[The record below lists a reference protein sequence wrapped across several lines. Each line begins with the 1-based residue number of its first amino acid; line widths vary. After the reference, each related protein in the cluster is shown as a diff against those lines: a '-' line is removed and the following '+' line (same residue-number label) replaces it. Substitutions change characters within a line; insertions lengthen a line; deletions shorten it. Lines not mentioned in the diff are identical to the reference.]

1 MKKLYE
7 FLTAYWLM
15 GCLLIFLAVVLGV
28 ATFIENDFGTN
39 ASKALVYNAWWF
51 ELVFVL
57 LAINMVGNLLKFNS
71 FSIKKLPGLTFHMA
85 FLLIIVG
92 AAVTRYI
99 GYEGMMHIR
108 EGQESST
115 ILSSNQYVNV
125 KVSSGDY
132 EDNDEEHVLYSIV
145 SPNEYRSNFSTPK
158 GKLKIKSSLF
168 IPQATSKLIE
178 KPDGKPAISLVLSAA
193 AGRQEFSLFQGDEVK
208 VGDYRIAFDPETED
222 GQTIILSV
230 KDNMPHYKPSVEAS
244 MMQMQTGNTQ
254 TFTADSVHKLFNGV
268 LYSVGDLKMV
278 LTNYLESAGIEPRSV
293 EGDNGRGLPDAIKFV
308 AELGDERKDFF
319 VFGRKDVLGKPHIEE
334 IDGVK
339 FAVSYGAKNIHIPFS
354 LHLNKFELE
363 RYPGSESPSSFA
375 SEVTLLDER
384 TGLKEDR
391 RIFMNNILNY
401 HGYRF
406 FQSSYDMD
414 EKGTVLSV
422 NRDWWGTLL
431 TYAGYFLLTL
441 GMFAALFAPNTRFR
455 QLANRTSDIYK
466 HKQKLMLFVALLV
479 SSTAFADELN
489 PPHKISQESANA
501 FGQLWVQDNGGRMK
515 PLNTLNSEVV
525 RKLAKHNTFK
535 GWSADRVVLS
545 MMIDPAYW
553 QKIPMITVKHDQ
565 LKGMLQLSG
574 KKAAFEDFFSKK
586 GEYKIR
592 KLVEDS
598 YRKRPAYRNKLEQEA
613 VKVDEQINVFYMS
626 QMGSFLR
633 IFPNPTGAQE
643 TWLTPGSKPKGLT
656 QEDSLLVRNLF
667 GMYVEA
673 LSSGNASEEAT
684 YVKAIAD
691 YQQKYGHE
699 ILPSETKK
707 EIEIFYNGSSLFM
720 SLMPYFLVLGLVLL
734 FFQLFTLV
742 NPKWQF
748 KWLVR
753 GSLILIV
760 IAFVAYTL
768 GLALRWYISGH
779 APWSNGYESMLY
791 IGWSTLLSGLI
802 FSRQSPIALSVT
814 SFFAGIILMVA
825 HLSWMNPEITNLVPV
840 LKSYWLTIHV
850 AIITASYGFL
860 ALGALL
866 GFLNLIL
873 FGMKSVKTNKA
884 FSLTIEE
891 LSSISEM
898 AMTVG
903 LYFLTIGA
911 FLGGIWANESWGRY
925 WGWDPKETW
934 SAVTILVYA
943 FILHMRFIPGLR
955 GLTTFNFWSVFGFA
969 SVIMTYLGV
978 NYYLAGMHSYA
989 KGDPV
994 PIPSFVYYTIVV
1006 VGVVTFYA
1014 FYNEGKLRKEM
1025 DLEEKVDEIE

>member
-1 MKKLYE
+1 
-7 FLTAYWLM
+7 M
-15 GCLLIFLAVVLGV
+15 GSLLLFLAAVLGV

-39 ASKALVYNAWWF
+39 AAKALVYNAWWF
-51 ELVFVL
+51 ELVFVFL
-57 LAINMVGNLLKFNS
+57 LINMLGNLIKFKS
-71 FSIKKLPGLTFHMA
+71 FSFRKLPTLVFHLA
-85 FLLIIVG
+85 FMLIIVG

-99 GYEGMMHIR
+99 GYEGTMHIR
-108 EGQESST
+108 EGNESSD
-115 ILSSNQYVNV
+115 IISSDQFVNVNV
-125 KVSSGDY
+125 KEGD
-132 EDNDEEHVLYSIV
+132 ETLSDEEHVLFSIV
-145 SPNEYRSNFSTPK
+145 SPKEYRGSFSTSK
-158 GKLKIKSSLF
+158 GKLNIKSEIF
-168 IPQATSKLIE
+168 IPQAMSRTVE
-178 KPDGKPAISLVLSAA
+178 KEGGKPVISLVLSTTK
-193 AGRQEFSLFQGDEVK
+193 GRQEYSLFEGEDVQ
-208 VGDYRIAFDPETED
+208 VGQYSVAFNPEHD
-222 GQTIILSV
+222 NGHDIILSIE
-230 KDNMPHYKPSVEAS
+230 NSMPHYKSSEETQ
-244 MMQMQTGNTQ
+244 MMQMQSGDIQ
-254 TFTADSVHKLFNGV
+254 VFKADSVHKLFNGV
-268 LYSVGDLKMV
+268 LYRLGDLKMV
-278 LTNYLESAGIEPRSV
+278 LTKYTESAVVEPVSV
-293 EGDNGRGLPDAIKFV
+293 EGEQGRGLPDAIKFV
-308 AELGDERKDFF
+308 AELGGTSKDFY
-319 VFGRKDVLGKPHIEE
+319 VFGQKNVIGKSFTEE

-339 FAVSYGAKNIHIPFS
+339 FTVSYGSKLIHIPFS

-422 NRDWWGTLL
+422 NRDLWGTLL

-441 GMFAALFAPNTRFR
+441 GMFGALIAPHTRFR
-455 QLANRTSDIYK
+455 HLIKRTSEIYK
-466 HKQKLMLFVALLV
+466 KKQTLMVVLVLMMVTPAL
-479 SSTAFADELN
+479 ADELN
-489 PPHKISQESANA
+489 PPHAISQDDANK

-525 RKLAKHNTFK
+525 RKMVKHHTFK
-535 GWSADRVVLS
+535 GWSADRVILS

-553 QKIPMITVKHDQ
+553 QTVPMITVKHEE
-565 LKGMLQLSG
+565 LKGLLQISG
-574 KKAAFEDFFSKK
+574 KKAAFQNFFTPD
-586 GEYKIR
+586 GQYKIR

-626 QMGSFLR
+626 QRGSLLR
-633 IFPNPTGAQE
+633 LFPVPNDTHSA
-643 TWLTPGSKPKGLT
+643 WLTPTAKLVNMPRA
-656 QEDSLLVRNLF
+656 DSLFVRNIF
-667 GMYVEA
+667 GLYLET
-673 LSSGNASEEAT
+673 LSSGKTEQTNNYLT
-684 YVKAIAD
+684 AISN
-691 YQQKYGHE
+691 YQHKYGGE

-707 EIEIFYNGSSLFM
+707 SIEIFYNNSSLFM
-720 SLMPYFLVLGLVLL
+720 SLMPYFLVIGLILL
-734 FFQLFTLV
+734 FFQLVRLV
-742 NPKWQF
+742 KPKYKF
-748 KWLVR
+748 KWILGGGFV
-753 GSLILIV
+753 LIIL
-760 IAFVAYTL
+760 AFAAYSVGL
-768 GLALRWYISGH
+768 GIRWYISGH

-791 IGWSTLLSGLI
+791 IGWSTMLAGLL
-802 FSRQSPIALSVT
+802 FSKQSPIALSVT
-814 SFFAGIILMVA
+814 SFFTGIILMVA

-850 AIITASYGFL
+850 AIIVASYGFL
-860 ALGALL
+860 SLGALL

-873 FGMKSVKTNKA
+873 FGIKSTKTYRS

-903 LYFLTIGA
+903 LYLLTIGA

-934 SAVTILVYA
+934 SAVTIIIYA
-943 FILHMRFIPGLR
+943 FIVHMRFIPGMR
-955 GLTTFNFWSVFGFA
+955 GLTTFNFWSVIGFS

-994 PIPSFVYYTIVV
+994 PVPAFVYYAIVV
-1006 VGVVTFYA
+1006 IAVVSIFA
-1014 FYNEGKLRKEM
+1014 FYNES
-1025 DLEEKVDEIE
+1025 KVQKALTAKDTNQE

>member
-1 MKKLYE
+1 MKKLIE

-15 GCLLIFLAVVLGV
+15 GSLLLFLAAVLGV

-39 ASKALVYNAWWF
+39 ASKALVYNTWWF

-57 LAINMVGNLLKFNS
+57 LAINMVGNLLKFKS
-71 FSIKKLPGLTFHMA
+71 FSWKKLPALVFHLS

-92 AAVTRYI
+92 AAITRYV
-99 GYEGMMHIR
+99 GYEGTMHIR
-108 EGQESST
+108 EGEESST
-115 ILSSNQYVNV
+115 ILSSDQFVSV
-125 KVSSGDY
+125 RVSSDSY
-132 EDNDEEHVLYSIV
+132 EETDEEHVLYSIV
-145 SPNEYRSNFSTPK
+145 SPHEYSASFSTPK
-158 GKLKIKSSLF
+158 GTLKLRSELY
-168 IPQATSKLIE
+168 IPQAMSRSVE
-178 KPDGKPAISLVLSAA
+178 KPGGKPAINLVLSAVS
-193 AGRQEFSLFQGDEVK
+193 GRQEFSLFEGDEVT
-208 VGDYRIAFDPETED
+208 VGEHRIAFNPTKED

-230 KDNMPHYKPSVEAS
+230 KDGMPHYKPAVEAS
-244 MMQMQTGNTQ
+244 MMQMQTGTSQ
-254 TFTADSVHKLFNGV
+254 TFAADSVHQLFNGV
-268 LYSVGDLKMV
+268 LYSIADLRMV
-278 LTNYLESAGIEPRSV
+278 LTSFVESAVIEPVSV
-293 EGDNGRGLPDAIKFV
+293 EGNQGRGLPDAIKFV
-308 AELGDERKDFF
+308 AELGGKRKDFF
-319 VFGRKDVLGKPHIEE
+319 VFGQKDVLGKPVTEE

-339 FAVSYGAKNIHIPFS
+339 FTVSYGAKNIHIPFA
-354 LHLNKFELE
+354 LHLNQFELE

-375 SEVTLLDER
+375 SEVTLMDER

-431 TYAGYFLLTL
+431 TYAGYLLLTL
-441 GMFAALFAPNTRFR
+441 GMFASLVAPNTRFR
-455 QLANRTSDIYK
+455 QMLRRTSEIYK
-466 HKQKLMLFVALLV
+466 KKQTLTVLLALV
-479 SSTAFADELN
+479 ISSSAWANDLN
-489 PPHKISQESANA
+489 PPHHVSQETAEA
-501 FGQLWVQDNGGRMK
+501 FGQLWVQDNGGRTK

-525 RKLAKHNTFK
+525 RKLAKHHTFK

-553 QKIPMITVKHDQ
+553 QTVPMITVKHDELKSQ
-565 LKGMLQLSG
+565 LQISG
-574 KKAAFEDFFSKK
+574 KKAAFKDFFTPK

-626 QMGSFLR
+626 QMGSFLK
-633 IFPNPTGAQE
+633 IFPQPNDVQA
-643 TWLTPGSKPKGLT
+643 TWLAPGAKSEGFSS
-656 QEDSLLVRNLF
+656 EDSLLVRNLF
-667 GMYVEA
+667 SMYLDAV
-673 LSSGNASEEAT
+673 STGN
-684 YVKAIAD
+684 KADEQNYISAIGN
-691 YQQKYGHE
+691 YQLKYGQE
-699 ILPSETKK
+699 ILPSDIKK
-707 EIEIFYNGSSLFM
+707 DIEIFYNNSSLFM
-720 SLMPYFLVLGLVLL
+720 SLMPYFLVLGLILL
-734 FFQLFTLV
+734 FFQLLTLV
-742 NPKWQF
+742 KPQWQF
-748 KWLVR
+748 KWLLK
-753 GSLILIV
+753 GGLLLIV
-760 IAFVAYTL
+760 LAFTVYTI
-768 GLALRWYISGH
+768 GLAIRWYISGH

-791 IGWSTLLSGLI
+791 IGWSTLLAGLL
-802 FSRQSPIALSVT
+802 FSKQSPIALSVT

-850 AIITASYGFL
+850 AIIVASYGFL

-873 FGMKSVKTNKA
+873 YGVKSPKSNKA

-898 AMTVG
+898 TMTVG
-903 LYFLTIGA
+903 LYLLTIGA
-911 FLGGIWANESWGRY
+911 FLGGVWANESWGRY

-943 FILHMRFIPGLR
+943 FILHMRFIPGMR
-955 GLTTFNFWSVFGFA
+955 GLTTFNFWSVIGFS
-969 SVIMTYLGV
+969 SVLMTYLGV

-994 PIPSFVYYTIVV
+994 PIPAFVYYTIVV
-1006 VGVVTFYA
+1006 VGVVSFYA
-1014 FYNEGKLRKEM
+1014 YYNDAKVQKAL
-1025 DLEEKVDEIE
+1025 DNEKKDE

>member
-1 MKKLYE
+1 MKKFFE

-15 GCLLIFLAVVLGV
+15 GSLLLFLGAVLGV

-51 ELVFVL
+51 ELVFVV
-57 LAINMVGNLLKFNS
+57 LAINMLGNLIKFKS
-71 FSIKKLPGLTFHMA
+71 FSLKKLPGLVFHLA

-92 AAVTRYI
+92 AAITRYA

-108 EGQESST
+108 EGEESNS
-115 ILSSNQYVNV
+115 ILSSDQF
-125 KVSSGDY
+125 VSVQVEAGDY
-132 EDNDEEHVLYSIV
+132 QTNDNEHVLYSVV
-145 SPNEYRSNFSTPK
+145 SPNEYKSSFSTPQ
-158 GKLKIKSSLF
+158 GKLKLRSDLY
-168 IPQATSKLIE
+168 IPQAASRTVE
-178 KPDGKPAISLVLSAA
+178 KPGGKPAISIVLSAA
-193 AGRQEFSLFQGDEVK
+193 SGRQEFSLFEGDEVK
-208 VGDYRIAFDPETED
+208 VGEHRIAFNPEKED
-222 GQTIILSV
+222 GQTIVLSV
-230 KDNMPHYKPSVEAS
+230 IEGMPHYKPSVEAS
-244 MMQMQTGNTQ
+244 MMQMQTGNSQ
-254 TFTADSVHKLFNGV
+254 TFAADSIHKLFNGV

-278 LTNYLESAGIEPRSV
+278 LTNYIESAVIEPVSV
-293 EGDNGRGLPDAIKFV
+293 EGDQGRGLPDAIKFV
-308 AELGDERKDFF
+308 AELGDKRKDFF
-319 VFGRKDVLGKPHIEE
+319 VFGQKDVLGKPHVEE
-334 IDGVK
+334 INGVK
-339 FAVSYGAKNIHIPFS
+339 FTVTYGAKTIRIPFS

-431 TYAGYFLLTL
+431 TYAGYLLLTL
-441 GMFAALFAPNTRFR
+441 GMFGALIAPNTRFR
-455 QLANRTSDIYK
+455 QLIRRTGEIYK
-466 HKQKLMLFVALLV
+466 QKQKITLLLALLISV
-479 SSTAFADELN
+479 PAMADELN
-489 PPHKISQESANA
+489 PPHPVSQETAEA
-501 FGQLWVQDNGGRMK
+501 FGRLWVQDNGGRMK

-525 RKLAKHNTFK
+525 RKLAKHHTFK
-535 GWSADRVVLS
+535 GWSADRVILS
-545 MMIDPAYW
+545 MMIDPSYW
-553 QKIPMITVKHDQ
+553 QAIPMITVKHDQ
-565 LKGMLQLSG
+565 MKGMLQISG
-574 KKAAFEDFFSKK
+574 KKAAFKDFFTPK

-613 VKVDEQINVFYMS
+613 VKVDEQINVLYMS
-626 QMGSFLR
+626 QMGSFLKL
-633 IFPNPTGAQE
+633 FPQSTDAQAS
-643 TWLTPGSKPKGLT
+643 WLTPGAKAKGMS

-667 GMYVEA
+667 GMYIEA
-673 LSSGNASEEAT
+673 ISSGKKEEEAT

-691 YQQKYGHE
+691 YQMKYGQE

-707 EIEIFYNGSSLFM
+707 DIEIFYNNSSLFM

-734 FFQLFTLV
+734 FFQLTTLV
-742 NPKWQF
+742 KPKWQF
-748 KWLVR
+748 KWIVR
-753 GSLILIV
+753 GGLMLIV
-760 IAFVAYTL
+760 VAFIGYTL
-768 GLALRWYISGH
+768 GLAIRWYISGH

-791 IGWSTLLSGLI
+791 IGWSTLLAGLL
-802 FSRQSPIALSVT
+802 FSKQSPIALSVT
-814 SFFAGIILMVA
+814 SFFTGIILMVA

-873 FGMKSVKTNKA
+873 FGVKSTKTNKT

-891 LSSISEM
+891 LSSIAEM
-898 AMTVG
+898 SMTVG

-911 FLGGIWANESWGRY
+911 FLGGVWANESWGRY

-943 FILHMRFIPGLR
+943 FILHMRFIPGMR
-955 GLTTFNFWSVFGFA
+955 GLTTFNFWSVIGFA

-994 PIPSFVYYTIVV
+994 PIPSFVYYTVV
-1006 VGVVTFYA
+1006 VIAVVSFFAY
-1014 FYNEGKLRKEM
+1014 YNEGKVQRALSPKEK
-1025 DLEEKVDEIE
+1025 DGEIE

>member
-1 MKKLYE
+1 MKKLFE

-15 GCLLIFLAVVLGV
+15 GSLLLFLGAVLGV

-51 ELVFVL
+51 EMVFVL
-57 LAINMVGNLLKFNS
+57 LAINMIGNLISFKS
-71 FSIKKLPGLTFHMA
+71 FSIKKLPGLVFHLS
-85 FLLIIVG
+85 FLIIIIG

-108 EGQESST
+108 EGEESNE
-115 ILSSNQYVNV
+115 ILSSEQFV
-125 KVSSGDY
+125 KVQVESGDY
-132 EDNDEEHVLYSIV
+132 SETDEDHVLYSIV
-145 SPNEYRSNFSTPK
+145 SPNEYSGSFSTPK
-158 GKLKIKSSLF
+158 GKLKLRSDVY
-168 IPQATSKLIE
+168 IPQAMSRTVE
-178 KPDGKPAISLVLSAA
+178 KPGGKPAISLVLSSAS
-193 AGRQEFSLFQGDEVK
+193 GRQEFSLFEGEEVR
-208 VGDYRIAFDPETED
+208 VGNHRVAFNPKTED
-222 GQTIILSV
+222 GQSIILSV
-230 KDNMPHYKPSVEAS
+230 KDGAPYYKPAVDAS
-244 MMQMQTGNTQ
+244 MMQMQSGTSQ
-254 TFTADSVHKLFNGV
+254 TFAADSVHQLFNGV
-268 LYSVGDLKMV
+268 LYSIADLRMV
-278 LTNYLESAGIEPRSV
+278 LTNYMESAGVEPVSV
-293 EGDNGRGLPDAIKFV
+293 EGDQGRGLPDAIKFV
-308 AELGDERKDFF
+308 AELGGKRKDFF
-319 VFGRKDVLGKPHIEE
+319 VFGQKDVLGKPIVEE

-339 FAVSYGAKNIHIPFS
+339 FTVTYGAKIIHIPFS
-354 LHLNKFELE
+354 LYLNKFELE

-375 SEVTLLDER
+375 SEVTLMDER

-422 NRDWWGTLL
+422 NRDMWGTLL
-431 TYAGYFLLTL
+431 TYLGYLLLTL
-441 GMFAALFAPNTRFR
+441 GMFGALIAPNTRFR
-455 QLANRTSDIYK
+455 QLIKRTSEIYK
-466 HKQKLMLFVALLV
+466 KKQALSILLLAFVSMPLLGN
-479 SSTAFADELN
+479 ELN
-489 PPHKISQESANA
+489 PPHRITQESAEK

-515 PLNTLNSEVV
+515 PLNTLNSEVI
-525 RKLAKHNTFK
+525 RKLAKHHTFK

-545 MMIDPAYW
+545 MMIDPTYW
-553 QKIPMITVKHDQ
+553 QTVPLITVKHDD
-565 LKGMLQLSG
+565 LKGMLQISS
-574 KKAAFEDFFSKK
+574 KKAAFKNFFTAD
-586 GEYKIR
+586 GQYKIR
-592 KLVEDS
+592 TLVEDS
-598 YRKRPAYRNKLEQEA
+598 YRKRPAYRNKLEQEV

-626 QMGSFLR
+626 RMGSFLKL
-633 IFPNPTGAQE
+633 FPQPGDQQA
-643 TWLTPGSKPKGLT
+643 TWLTPGAKAENAS

-667 GMYVEA
+667 GMYLES
-673 LSSGNASEEAT
+673 LSSGNKVNETSYIT
-684 YVKAIAD
+684 AIAN
-691 YQQKYGHE
+691 YQMKYGAE
-699 ILPSETKK
+699 ILPSDAKK
-707 EIEIFYNGSSLFM
+707 SIEIFYNNSSLFM
-720 SLMPYFLVLGLVLL
+720 SLMPYFLVLGIILL
-734 FFQLFTLV
+734 FFQLTTLV

-748 KWLVR
+748 KWIVKGGLV
-753 GSLILIV
+753 LIV
-760 IAFVAYTL
+760 VAFAAYTL

-791 IGWSTLLSGLI
+791 IGWSTLLAGLL
-802 FSRQSPIALSVT
+802 FSKQSPIALSVT

-873 FGMKSVKTNKA
+873 FGVKSSKTNKA
-884 FSLTIEE
+884 FSLTVEE
-891 LSSISEM
+891 LSSIAEM
-898 AMTVG
+898 SMTVG

-911 FLGGIWANESWGRY
+911 FLGGVWANESWGRY

-943 FILHMRFIPGLR
+943 FVLHMRFIPGMR
-955 GLTTFNFWSVFGFA
+955 GLTTFNFWSVISFS

-994 PIPSFVYYTIVV
+994 PIPAFVYYTIVV
-1006 VGVVTFYA
+1006 IGVVSFFAY
-1014 FYNEGKLRKEM
+1014 YNEGKVQKAIV
-1025 DLEEKVDEIE
+1025 DEEKKE

>member
-1 MKKLYE
+1 MKKLFE

-15 GCLLIFLAVVLGV
+15 GSLLLFLGAVLGV

-57 LAINMVGNLLKFNS
+57 LAINMTGNLIKFNS
-71 FSIKKLPGLTFHMA
+71 FNIKKLPGLVFHLA
-85 FLLIIVG
+85 FLIIIVG
-92 AAVTRYI
+92 AAITRYV

-108 EGQESST
+108 EGESSNK
-115 ILSSNQYVNV
+115 ILSSEQYVNV
-125 KVSSGDY
+125 TVNSGDY
-132 EDNDEEHVLYSIV
+132 SDSDEESVLYSIV
-145 SPNEYRSNFSTPK
+145 SPNEYSASFSTPK
-158 GKLKIKSSLF
+158 GTLKLRSDIY
-168 IPQATSKLIE
+168 IPQAVSRTVE
-178 KPDGKPAISLVLSAA
+178 KPGGRPAINLVLSAA
-193 AGRQEFSLFQGDEVK
+193 SGRQEFSLFEGDEVT
-208 VGDYRIAFDPETED
+208 VGDYRVAFNPARED
-222 GQTIILSV
+222 GQTIVLSV
-230 KDNMPHYKPSVEAS
+230 KDGMPHYKPSIEAS
-244 MMQMQTGNTQ
+244 MMQMQTGTSQ
-254 TFTADSVHKLFNGV
+254 TFAADSVHQLYNGV
-268 LYSVGDLKMV
+268 LYSIGDLRMV
-278 LTNYLESAGIEPRSV
+278 LTNYVESAGVEPVSV
-293 EGDNGRGLPDAIKFV
+293 EGNQGRGLPDAIKFV
-308 AELGDERKDFF
+308 AELGDKRKDFF
-319 VFGRKDVLGKPHIEE
+319 VFGQKDVLGNVFTEE
-334 IDGVK
+334 IDGVQ
-339 FAVSYGAKNIHIPFS
+339 FSVSYGAKIIQIPFS
-354 LHLNKFELE
+354 LKLNKFELE

-375 SEVTLLDER
+375 SEVTLVDER

-406 FQSSYDMD
+406 FQSSYDLD
-414 EKGTVLSV
+414 EKGTILSV

-431 TYAGYFLLTL
+431 TYLGYFLLSL
-441 GMFAALFAPNTRFR
+441 GMFAALIAPNTRFR
-455 QLANRTSDIYK
+455 QLIKRTSEIYK
-466 HKQKLMLFVALLV
+466 KKQTLTLLLVALI
-479 SSTAFADELN
+479 SSSAWASDLN
-489 PPHKISQESANA
+489 PPHKISQESADA

-515 PLNTLNSEVV
+515 PLNTMNSEVV
-525 RKLAKHNTFK
+525 RKLAKHHTFK
-535 GWSADRVVLS
+535 GWSADKVVLS
-545 MMIDPAYW
+545 MMIDASYW
-553 QKIPMITVKHDQ
+553 QTVPMITVKHDE
-565 LKGMLQLSG
+565 LKGMLQISG
-574 KKAAFEDFFSKK
+574 KKAAFKDFFTAN
-586 GEYKIR
+586 GQYKIR

-626 QMGSFLR
+626 QMGSFLKL
-633 IFPNPTGAQE
+633 FPQPADAQASWLAPGAKAEGVSQD
-643 TWLTPGSKPKGLT
+643 
-656 QEDSLLVRNLF
+656 DSLLVRNLF
-667 GMYVEA
+667 GMYLEA
-673 LSSGNASEEAT
+673 LSSGNKAEEAT

-691 YQQKYGHE
+691 YQYKYGRD

-707 EIEIFYNGSSLFM
+707 KIEIFYNNSSLFM

-734 FFQLFTLV
+734 FFQLTTLV

-748 KWLVR
+748 KWIVR
-753 GSLILIV
+753 GGLFLIV
-760 IAFVAYTL
+760 LAFTAYTL

-791 IGWSTLLSGLI
+791 IGWSTLLAGLL
-802 FSRQSPIALSVT
+802 FSKQSPIALSVT

-866 GFLNLIL
+866 GFLNLVL
-873 FGMKSVKTNKA
+873 FGVKSPKNNKA

-891 LSSISEM
+891 LSGIAEM
-898 AMTVG
+898 SMTVG

-911 FLGGIWANESWGRY
+911 FLGGVWANESWGRY

-934 SAVTILVYA
+934 SAVTIVVYA
-943 FILHMRFIPGLR
+943 FVLHMRFIPGMK
-955 GLTTFNFWSVFGFA
+955 GLTTFNFWSLISFS
-969 SVIMTYLGV
+969 SVLMTYLGV

-1006 VGVVTFYA
+1006 VAVVSFFAY
-1014 FYNEGKLRKEM
+1014 YNESKVQKALSE
-1025 DLEEKVDEIE
+1025 DEKNE

>member
-1 MKKLYE
+1 MKKLLD

-15 GCLLIFLAVVLGV
+15 GSLLLFLAAVLGV

-57 LAINMVGNLLKFNS
+57 LGINMIGNLLKFKS
-71 FSIKKLPGLTFHMA
+71 FSIKKLPGLVFHLS
-85 FLLIIVG
+85 FLIIIIG

-99 GYEGMMHIR
+99 GYEGTMHIR
-108 EGQESST
+108 QGSESST
-115 ILSSNQYVNV
+115 IISADQYV
-125 KVSSGDY
+125 KVSVKGES
-132 EDNDEEHVLYSIV
+132 ENQSDEEHVLFSIV
-145 SPNEYRSNFSTPK
+145 SPNEYSGSFSTPN
-158 GKLKIKSSLF
+158 GTLRLRSEIF
-168 IPQATSKLIE
+168 IPQAMSRSVE
-178 KPDGKPAISLVLSAA
+178 KPGGQPAINLVLSAA
-193 AGRQEFSLFQGDEVK
+193 SGREEFTLFEGDEVQVGKYK
-208 VGDYRIAFDPETED
+208 VAFKPDVED
-222 GQTIILSV
+222 GQDILLTV
-230 KDNMPHYKPSVEAS
+230 KDGMPYYKPSVEAS
-244 MMQMQTGNTQ
+244 MMAMQSGDVQ
-254 TFTADSVHKLFNGV
+254 KFAADSTHKLFNGV
-268 LYSVGDLKMV
+268 LYSIGDLRMV
-278 LTNYLESAGIEPRSV
+278 LTNYMESAGVEPVSV
-293 EGDNGRGLPDAIKFV
+293 DGDQGRGLPDAIKFV
-308 AELGDERKDFF
+308 AELGEKRKDFY
-319 VFGRKDVLGKPHIEE
+319 VFGQKDVIGKTFIQE
-334 IDGVK
+334 IDGVE

-401 HGYRF
+401 HGFRF

-414 EKGTVLSV
+414 EQGTILSV
-422 NRDWWGTLL
+422 NRDLWGTIL
-431 TYAGYFLLTL
+431 TYVGYLLLTL
-441 GMFAALFAPNTRFR
+441 GMFGALISPHTRFR
-455 QLANRTSDIYK
+455 QMIKRTSEIYK
-466 HKQKLMLFVALLV
+466 KKQTLTALLLLLM
-479 SSTAFADELN
+479 SSTALADELN
-489 PPHKISQESANA
+489 PPHKITQDAA
-501 FGQLWVQDNGGRMK
+501 DKFGQLWVQDNGGRMK

-525 RKLAKHNTFK
+525 RKMVKHHTFK

-545 MMIDPAYW
+545 MMIDASYW
-553 QKIPMITVKHDQ
+553 QTIPMITVKHDA
-565 LKGMLQLSG
+565 LKGMVQISG
-574 KKAAFEDFFSKK
+574 KKASFQNFFTPD
-586 GEYKIR
+586 GQYKIR

-633 IFPNPTGAQE
+633 LFPLTNDVHGSWLSPGA
-643 TWLTPGSKPKGLT
+643 KPEGFP
-656 QEDSLLVRNLF
+656 QEDSLFVRNIF
-667 GMYVEA
+667 GLYLEA
-673 LSSGNASEEAT
+673 LSSGKAQEADS
-684 YVKAIAD
+684 YVSAIAS
-691 YQQKYGHE
+691 YQHKYGQD
-699 ILPSETKK
+699 ILPSESRKN
-707 EIEIFYNGSSLFM
+707 IEIFYNNSSLFM
-720 SLMPYFLVLGLVLL
+720 SLMPYFLVLGLILL
-734 FFQLFTLV
+734 FFQLVKLV
-742 NPKWQF
+742 KPQLKF
-748 KWLVR
+748 KWILN
-753 GSLILIV
+753 GGLILIV
-760 IAFVAYTL
+760 IAFALYTA
-768 GLALRWYISGH
+768 GLAIRWYISGH

-791 IGWSTLLSGLI
+791 IGWSTLLAGLL
-802 FSRQSPIALSVT
+802 FSKQSPIALSVT
-814 SFFAGIILMVA
+814 AFFTGIILMVA

-850 AIITASYGFL
+850 AIIVASYGFL

-873 FGMKSVKTNKA
+873 YGIKSSKTDET

-903 LYFLTIGA
+903 LYLLTIGA
-911 FLGGIWANESWGRY
+911 FLGGVWANESWGRY

-943 FILHMRFIPGLR
+943 FILHMRFIPGMR
-955 GLTTFNFWSVFGFA
+955 GLTTFNFWSVLGFS

-994 PIPSFVYYTIVV
+994 PIPAFVYYTIIVV
-1006 VGVVTFYA
+1006 AVVSFFAY
-1014 FYNEGKLRKEM
+1014 YNEGKVQKAIQV
-1025 DLEEKVDEIE
+1025 DEEKKE

>member
-1 MKKLYE
+1 MKKLIE

-15 GCLLIFLAVVLGV
+15 GSLLLFLAAVLGV

-39 ASKALVYNAWWF
+39 ASKALVYNTWWF

-57 LAINMVGNLLKFNS
+57 LAINMVGNLLKFKS
-71 FSIKKLPGLTFHMA
+71 FSWKKLPALVFHLS

-92 AAVTRYI
+92 AAITRYV
-99 GYEGMMHIR
+99 GYEGTMHIR
-108 EGQESST
+108 EGEESST
-115 ILSSNQYVNV
+115 ILSSDQFVSV
-125 KVSSGDY
+125 RVSSDSY
-132 EDNDEEHVLYSIV
+132 EETDEEHVLYSIV
-145 SPNEYRSNFSTPK
+145 SPHEYSAGFSTPK
-158 GKLKIKSSLF
+158 GTLKLRSDLY
-168 IPQATSKLIE
+168 IPQAMSRSVE
-178 KPDGKPAISLVLSAA
+178 KPGGKPAINLVLSAA
-193 AGRQEFSLFQGDEVK
+193 SGRQEFSLFEGDEVT
-208 VGDYRIAFDPETED
+208 VGEHRIAFNPEEED

-230 KDNMPHYKPSVEAS
+230 KDGMPHYKPAVEAS
-244 MMQMQTGNTQ
+244 MMQMQTGTSQ
-254 TFTADSVHKLFNGV
+254 TFAADSVHQLFNGV
-268 LYSVGDLKMV
+268 LYSIADLRMV
-278 LTNYLESAGIEPRSV
+278 LTSFVESAVIEPVSV
-293 EGDNGRGLPDAIKFV
+293 EGNQGRGLPDAIKFV
-308 AELGDERKDFF
+308 AELEGKRKDFF
-319 VFGRKDVLGKPHIEE
+319 VFGQKDVLGKPVTEE

-339 FAVSYGAKNIHIPFS
+339 FTVSYGAKNIHIPFA
-354 LHLNKFELE
+354 LHLNQFELE

-375 SEVTLLDER
+375 SEVTLMDER

-431 TYAGYFLLTL
+431 TYAGYLLLTL
-441 GMFAALFAPNTRFR
+441 GMFASLVAPNTRFR
-455 QLANRTSDIYK
+455 QMLRRTSEIYK
-466 HKQKLMLFVALLV
+466 KKQTLTVLLALV
-479 SSTAFADELN
+479 ISSSAWANDLN
-489 PPHKISQESANA
+489 PPHHVSQETAEA
-501 FGQLWVQDNGGRMK
+501 FGQLWVQDNGGRTK

-525 RKLAKHNTFK
+525 RKLAKHHTFK

-553 QKIPMITVKHDQ
+553 QTVPMITVKHDELKSQ
-565 LKGMLQLSG
+565 LQISG
-574 KKAAFEDFFSKK
+574 KKAAFKDFFTPK

-626 QMGSFLR
+626 QMGSFLK
-633 IFPNPTGAQE
+633 IFPQPNDVQA
-643 TWLTPGSKPKGLT
+643 TWLAPGAKSEGFSS
-656 QEDSLLVRNLF
+656 EDSLLVRNLF
-667 GMYVEA
+667 SMYLDAV
-673 LSSGNASEEAT
+673 STGN
-684 YVKAIAD
+684 KADEQNYISAIGN
-691 YQQKYGHE
+691 YQLKYGQE
-699 ILPSETKK
+699 ILPSDIKK
-707 EIEIFYNGSSLFM
+707 DIEIFYNNSSLFM
-720 SLMPYFLVLGLVLL
+720 SLMPYFLVLGLILL
-734 FFQLFTLV
+734 FFQLLTLV
-742 NPKWQF
+742 KPQWQF
-748 KWLVR
+748 KWLLK
-753 GSLILIV
+753 GGLLLIV
-760 IAFVAYTL
+760 LAFTVYTI
-768 GLALRWYISGH
+768 GLAIRWYISGH

-791 IGWSTLLSGLI
+791 IGWSTLLAGLL
-802 FSRQSPIALSVT
+802 FSKQSPIALSVT

-850 AIITASYGFL
+850 AIIVASYGFL

-873 FGMKSVKTNKA
+873 YGVKSPKSNKA

-898 AMTVG
+898 TMTVG
-903 LYFLTIGA
+903 LYLLTIGA
-911 FLGGIWANESWGRY
+911 FLGGVWANESWGRY

-943 FILHMRFIPGLR
+943 FILHMRFIPGMR
-955 GLTTFNFWSVFGFA
+955 GLTTFNFWSVIGFS
-969 SVIMTYLGV
+969 SVLMTYLGV

-994 PIPSFVYYTIVV
+994 PIPAFVYYTIVV
-1006 VGVVTFYA
+1006 VGVVSFYA
-1014 FYNEGKLRKEM
+1014 YYNDAKVQKAL
-1025 DLEEKVDEIE
+1025 DNEKKDE

>member
-1 MKKLYE
+1 MKKLIE

-15 GCLLIFLAVVLGV
+15 GSLLLFLAAVLGV

-39 ASKALVYNAWWF
+39 ASKALVYNTWWF

-57 LAINMVGNLLKFNS
+57 LAINMVGNLLKFKS
-71 FSIKKLPGLTFHMA
+71 FSWKKLPALVFHLS

-92 AAVTRYI
+92 AAITRYV
-99 GYEGMMHIR
+99 GYEGTMHIR
-108 EGQESST
+108 EGEESST
-115 ILSSNQYVNV
+115 ILSSDQFVSV
-125 KVSSGDY
+125 RVSSDSY
-132 EDNDEEHVLYSIV
+132 EETDEEHVLYSIV
-145 SPNEYRSNFSTPK
+145 SPHEYSASFSTPK
-158 GKLKIKSSLF
+158 GTLKLRSELY
-168 IPQATSKLIE
+168 IPQAMSRSVE
-178 KPDGKPAISLVLSAA
+178 KPGGKPAINLVLSAVS
-193 AGRQEFSLFQGDEVK
+193 GRQEFSLFEGDEVT
-208 VGDYRIAFDPETED
+208 VGEHRIAFNPTKED

-230 KDNMPHYKPSVEAS
+230 KDGMPHYKPAVEAS
-244 MMQMQTGNTQ
+244 MMQMQTGTSQ
-254 TFTADSVHKLFNGV
+254 TFAADSVHQLFNGV
-268 LYSVGDLKMV
+268 LYSIADLRMV
-278 LTNYLESAGIEPRSV
+278 LTSFVESAVIEPVSV
-293 EGDNGRGLPDAIKFV
+293 EGNQGRGLPDAIKFV
-308 AELGDERKDFF
+308 AELEGKRKDFF
-319 VFGRKDVLGKPHIEE
+319 VFGQKDVLGKPVTEE

-339 FAVSYGAKNIHIPFS
+339 FTVSYGAKNIHIPFA
-354 LHLNKFELE
+354 LHLNQFELE

-375 SEVTLLDER
+375 SEVTLMDER

-431 TYAGYFLLTL
+431 TYAGYLLLTL
-441 GMFAALFAPNTRFR
+441 GMFASLVAPNTRFR
-455 QLANRTSDIYK
+455 QMLRRTSEIYK
-466 HKQKLMLFVALLV
+466 KKQTLTVLLALV
-479 SSTAFADELN
+479 ISSSAWANDLN
-489 PPHKISQESANA
+489 PPHHVSQETAEA
-501 FGQLWVQDNGGRMK
+501 FGQLWVQDNGGRTK

-525 RKLAKHNTFK
+525 RKLAKHHTFK

-553 QKIPMITVKHDQ
+553 QTVPMITVKHDELKSQ
-565 LKGMLQLSG
+565 LQISG
-574 KKAAFEDFFSKK
+574 KKAAFKDFFTPK

-626 QMGSFLR
+626 QMGSFLK
-633 IFPNPTGAQE
+633 IFPQPNDVQA
-643 TWLTPGSKPKGLT
+643 TWLAPGAKSEGFSS
-656 QEDSLLVRNLF
+656 EDSLLVRNLF
-667 GMYVEA
+667 SMYLDAV
-673 LSSGNASEEAT
+673 STGN
-684 YVKAIAD
+684 KADEQNYISAIGN
-691 YQQKYGHE
+691 YQLKYGQE
-699 ILPSETKK
+699 ILPSDIKK
-707 EIEIFYNGSSLFM
+707 DIEIFYNNSSLFM
-720 SLMPYFLVLGLVLL
+720 SLMPYFLVLGLILL
-734 FFQLFTLV
+734 FFQLLTLV
-742 NPKWQF
+742 KPQWQF
-748 KWLVR
+748 KWLLK
-753 GSLILIV
+753 GGLLLIV
-760 IAFVAYTL
+760 LAFTVYTI
-768 GLALRWYISGH
+768 GLAIRWYISGH

-791 IGWSTLLSGLI
+791 IGWSTLLAGLL
-802 FSRQSPIALSVT
+802 FSKQSPIALSVT

-850 AIITASYGFL
+850 AIIVASYGFL

-873 FGMKSVKTNKA
+873 YGVKSPKSNKA

-898 AMTVG
+898 TMTVG
-903 LYFLTIGA
+903 LYLLTIGA
-911 FLGGIWANESWGRY
+911 FLGGVWANESWGRY

-943 FILHMRFIPGLR
+943 FILHMRFIPGMR
-955 GLTTFNFWSVFGFA
+955 GLTTFNFWSVIGFS
-969 SVIMTYLGV
+969 SVLMTYLGV

-994 PIPSFVYYTIVV
+994 PIPAFVYYTIVV
-1006 VGVVTFYA
+1006 VGVVSFYA
-1014 FYNEGKLRKEM
+1014 YYNDAKVQKAL
-1025 DLEEKVDEIE
+1025 DNEKKDE

>member
-1 MKKLYE
+1 MKKLFE

-15 GCLLIFLAVVLGV
+15 GSLLLFLGAVLGV

-57 LAINMVGNLLKFNS
+57 LAINMTGNLIKFNS
-71 FSIKKLPGLTFHMA
+71 FNIRKLPGLVFHLA
-85 FLLIIVG
+85 FLIIIVG
-92 AAVTRYI
+92 AAITRYV

-108 EGQESST
+108 EGHSSNQ
-115 ILSSNQYVNV
+115 ILSSEQFVNV
-125 KVSSGDY
+125 SVKADGYSDS
-132 EDNDEEHVLYSIV
+132 DEESVLFSIV
-145 SPNEYRSNFSTPK
+145 SPNEYAASFSTPK
-158 GKLKIKSSLF
+158 GKLKLRSDIF
-168 IPQATSKLIE
+168 IPQAMSRTVE
-178 KPDGKPAISLVLSAA
+178 KPGGSPVINLVLSAA
-193 AGRQEFSLFQGDEVK
+193 SGRQEFSLFEGDEVT
-208 VGDYRIAFDPETED
+208 VGDYRVAFNPAKED
-222 GQTIILSV
+222 GQTLVLSV
-230 KDNMPHYKPSVEAS
+230 KDGMPHYKPSIEAS
-244 MMQMQTGNTQ
+244 MMQMQTGTSQ
-254 TFTADSVHKLFNGV
+254 TFAADSIHQLYNGV
-268 LYSVGDLKMV
+268 LYSIGDLRMV
-278 LTNYLESAGIEPRSV
+278 LTNYIESAGVEPVSV
-293 EGDNGRGLPDAIKFV
+293 EGDQGRGLPDAIKFV
-308 AELGDERKDFF
+308 AELGDKRKDFF
-319 VFGRKDVLGKPHIEE
+319 VFGQKDVLGKAFTGE
-334 IDGVK
+334 IDGVE
-339 FAVSYGAKNIHIPFS
+339 FSVSYGSKIIQIPFA
-354 LHLNKFELE
+354 LKLNKFELE

-375 SEVTLLDER
+375 SEVTLVDER
-384 TGLKEDR
+384 TGLEEDR

-414 EKGTVLSV
+414 EKGTILSV

-431 TYAGYFLLTL
+431 TYLGYFLLAM
-441 GMFAALFAPNTRFR
+441 GMFAALIAPNTRFR
-455 QLANRTSDIYK
+455 QLIKRTSEIYK
-466 HKQKLMLFVALLV
+466 KKQTLTILLVALF
-479 SSTAFADELN
+479 SSSVWANELN
-489 PPHKISQESANA
+489 PPHKISQESADA

-515 PLNTLNSEVV
+515 PLNTMNSEVI
-525 RKLAKHNTFK
+525 RKLAKHHTFK
-535 GWSADRVVLS
+535 GWSADKVVLS
-545 MMIDPAYW
+545 MMIDAPYW
-553 QKIPMITVKHDQ
+553 QTVPMITVKHDD
-565 LKGMLQLSG
+565 LKGMLQISG
-574 KKAAFEDFFSKK
+574 KKAAFKDFFTAN
-586 GEYKIR
+586 GQYKIR

-626 QMGSFLR
+626 QMGSFLKL
-633 IFPNPTGAQE
+633 FPQPGDAQASWLVPGA
-643 TWLTPGSKPKGLT
+643 KPEGVS

-667 GMYVEA
+667 GMYLEA
-673 LSSGNASEEAT
+673 LSSGNKAEEAT

-691 YQQKYGHE
+691 YQNKYGHE

-707 EIEIFYNGSSLFM
+707 KIEIFYNNSSLFM
-720 SLMPYFLVLGLVLL
+720 SLMPYFLVLGLILL
-734 FFQLFTLV
+734 FFQLTTLV

-748 KWLVR
+748 RWIIR
-753 GSLILIV
+753 GGLFLIV
-760 IAFVAYTL
+760 IAFTAYTL

-791 IGWSTLLSGLI
+791 IGWSTLLAGLL
-802 FSRQSPIALSVT
+802 FSKQSPIALSVT

-873 FGMKSVKTNKA
+873 FGVKSAKNHKA

-891 LSSISEM
+891 LSAIAEM
-898 AMTVG
+898 SMTVG

-911 FLGGIWANESWGRY
+911 FLGGVWANESWGRY

-943 FILHMRFIPGLR
+943 FVLHMRFIPGMK
-955 GLTTFNFWSVFGFA
+955 GLTTFNFWSLISFS
-969 SVIMTYLGV
+969 SVLMTYLGV

-994 PIPSFVYYTIVV
+994 PIPDFVYYTIVV
-1006 VGVVTFYA
+1006 VAVVSFFAY
-1014 FYNEGKLRKEM
+1014 YNESKVQKALGS
-1025 DLEEKVDEIE
+1025 EEKIE